1 MKLSKMNR
9 KYKLFFYNFIKN
21 DGLYCL
27 IALFVLAVIYFYVL
41 LFGKSKIELFDWTIF
56 FSLIATGILNW
67 FAIVLKKK
75 LLNSLEDGAKLCE
88 NYDLLLNQYVST
100 DDEQGVFLTY
110 NNSKASSSNLK
121 KIAKLKSVKQKNN
134 IVFPIIVCAKLN
146 KVSVSSIIIRDRA
159 STIYEPP
166 EIITKYYGELLSA
179 HETSSI
185 YNQLCIRVDDW
196 HMDNNV
202 FTLHTSR
209 TTYFHS
215 MVTNR
220 AMDYQFNRLSVRSL
234 FEYGPFISTL
244 SESKLSNHLGFNG
257 FISSSDSF
265 IILVLR
271 SKKLSIGKDTL
282 GCSINASVKA
292 KYALDKNKEM
302 TTNGLIDCIN
312 MEIQDELKI
321 PVQCVSDV
329 QFISAYRDIVEGGKP
344 QLLFYA
350 KAKDSLSEIISRFR
364 LSSKKSAMQNAIW
377 PLEDGKVLLS
387 ISEDELLQ
395 GKMALFPSMMV
406 RNGRI
411 YKMLPS
417 VSGSLAMLI
426 DFLHEKNSASA

>member
-1 MKLSKMNR
+1 MS
-9 KYKLFFYNFIKN
+9 
-21 DGLYCL
+21 
-27 IALFVLAVIYFYVL
+27 
-41 LFGKSKIELFDWTIF
+41 
-56 FSLIATGILNW
+56 
-67 FAIVLKKK
+67 
-75 LLNSLEDGAKLCE
+75 
-88 NYDLLLNQYVST
+88 
-100 DDEQGVFLTY
+100 VFLTY

-134 IVFPIIVCAKLN
+134 IVFPIIICAKLN
-146 KVSVSSIIIRDRA
+146 KVSISSIIIRDRA

-257 FISSSDSF
+257 FISSGDSF

-271 SKKLSIGKDTL
+271 SKKLSIGKDTW

-292 KYALDKNKEM
+292 KYALGKNKEM

-350 KAKDSLSEIISRFR
+350 KVKDSLSEIISRFR

>member
-134 IVFPIIVCAKLN
+134 IVFPIIICAKLN
-146 KVSVSSIIIRDRA
+146 KVSISSIIIRDRA

-257 FISSSDSF
+257 FISSGDSF
-265 IILVLR
+265 IILILR
-271 SKKLSIGKDTL
+271 RKKLSIGKNTW
-282 GCSINASVKA
+282 GCSVNASVKA
-292 KYALDKNKEM
+292 KYALGKNKEL
-302 TTNGLIDCIN
+302 TTSGLIDCIN

-321 PVQCVSDV
+321 PVQCVSDI

-350 KAKDSLSEIISRFR
+350 KAKDSLSEIISRFQ

-387 ISEDELLQ
+387 ISEDELLK
-395 GKMALFPSMMV
+395 GKMALFPSMIV
-406 RNGRI
+406 RNVRI
-411 YKMLPS
+411 YKMLPT
-417 VSGSLAMLI
+417 VSGSLARLI
-426 DFLHEKNSASA
+426 DFLHKNSASA

>member
-9 KYKLFFYNFIKN
+9 KYKLFLYNFIKN

-134 IVFPIIVCAKLN
+134 IVFPIIICAKLN
-146 KVSVSSIIIRDRA
+146 KVSIIIRDRA

-220 AMDYQFNRLSVRSL
+220 AMDYQFNGLSVRSL

-265 IILVLR
+265 IILILR
-271 SKKLSIGKDTL
+271 SKKLSIGKNTW
-282 GCSINASVKA
+282 GCSVNASVKA
-292 KYALDKNKEM
+292 KYALGKNKEM
-302 TTNGLIDCIN
+302 TTSGLIDCIN

>member
-134 IVFPIIVCAKLN
+134 IVFPIIICAKLN
-146 KVSVSSIIIRDRA
+146 KVSIIIRDRA

-166 EIITKYYGELLSA
+166 EIITKYYSELLSA

-220 AMDYQFNRLSVRSL
+220 AMDYQFNGLSVRSL

-265 IILVLR
+265 IILILR
-271 SKKLSIGKDTL
+271 SKKLSIGKNTW
-282 GCSINASVKA
+282 GCSVNASVKA
-292 KYALDKNKEM
+292 KYALGKNKEM
-302 TTNGLIDCIN
+302 TTSGLIDCIN

>member
-1 MKLSKMNR
+1 
-9 KYKLFFYNFIKN
+9 
-21 DGLYCL
+21 
-27 IALFVLAVIYFYVL
+27 
-41 LFGKSKIELFDWTIF
+41 
-56 FSLIATGILNW
+56 
-67 FAIVLKKK
+67 
-75 LLNSLEDGAKLCE
+75 
-88 NYDLLLNQYVST
+88 
-100 DDEQGVFLTY
+100 
-110 NNSKASSSNLK
+110 
-121 KIAKLKSVKQKNN
+121 
-134 IVFPIIVCAKLN
+134 
-146 KVSVSSIIIRDRA
+146 
-159 STIYEPP
+159 
-166 EIITKYYGELLSA
+166 
-179 HETSSI
+179 
-185 YNQLCIRVDDW
+185 
-196 HMDNNV
+196 
-202 FTLHTSR
+202 
-209 TTYFHS
+209 
-215 MVTNR
+215 
-220 AMDYQFNRLSVRSL
+220 MDYQFNRLSVRSL

-257 FISSSDSF
+257 FISSGDSF

-271 SKKLSIGKDTL
+271 SKKLSIGKDTW

-292 KYALDKNKEM
+292 KYALGKNKEM

-350 KAKDSLSEIISRFR
+350 KVKDSLSEIISRFR